1 MTIGKYI
8 SMLLMFALLA
18 SCATYTTRN
27 PAFIEGKQ
35 LIAEGKLEAGLGK
48 LEQAAQEEPENIEIR
63 TVLSR
68 ERDAI
73 LGQILFEG
81 DNARAAGDFEAAEQH
96 YQRALEIHPRSERAQ
111 IGLSGIDQDRGHSML
126 IKQAKELLA
135 HDDLEGAEKIVR
147 HVLAE
152 NPVQVEARLF
162 IKQLSERIARAESS
176 ELALISEFSK
186 PITMEFRDTPLKTVF
201 ELISRTA
208 GINFVFDRNVQQEAK
223 TSIFVRNNPIE
234 DVLKLLLMTNQLAYK
249 VLNDN
254 SLLIYPDTPAKHK
267 DYQELVIRSFHIANT
282 DAKQMVAMIRGL
294 VKARDIYVNERLN
307 LFVIRDTL
315 EMVRLVERLVA
326 INDFPDPE
334 VMLDVEILEINRN
347 TLLNLGPNIPDRI
360 GFSAVPGVP
369 AVLDR
374 GGVNPAQFNQLG
386 FDGLKS
392 FTVNS
397 QMVIDLR
404 KVLTVN
410 DILANPRIRVKSRE
424 KAKILIGDRIPV
436 ITSNVTG
443 VAATVSQSVTFVE
456 VGLKLDVEPII
467 SQNDEVSIK
476 VSLEVSNVTDTINLD
491 NGGQVPVVGTRT
503 AETLLSSKNGETQIL
518 AGLIQD
524 RDRKGFTG
532 LPGLIDIPVLGRLF
546 SNQNLNREKTEIVL
560 LVTPRIVRNIIQPN
574 HFESEFHS
582 GTASTAGRMP
592 VKIRKTAPQSLA
604 MAASGAVRGG
614 GRTLFEQAVQSAGL
628 GDASDPA
635 LNPFAA
641 AAAQARAA
649 TPSVTLMAPT
659 NVAMGREF
667 TATVR
672 LVTQNTMLTGEMD
685 LAYDQ
690 DMLELMDG
698 GEKSGSR
705 NLKLGR
711 EQPTG
716 MTTVLRFKAISAN
729 PGTTEISL
737 QNLQVQDEKGQPV
750 ETELPSAINVEIQ

>member
-27 PAFIEGKQ
+27 PAFMEGKQ
-35 LIAEGKLEAGLGK
+35 LIAEGKLEAGLDK
-48 LEQAAQEEPENIEIR
+48 LEQAAQEEPENVEIR

-81 DNARAAGDFEAAEQH
+81 DNARTAGDFEGAEQH
-96 YQRALEIHPRSERAQ
+96 YQRALQIHPRSERARV
-111 IGLSGIDQDRGHSML
+111 GLSGIDQDRGHSML

-254 SLLIYPDTPAKHK
+254 SMLIYPDTPAKHK

-347 TLLNLGPNIPDRI
+347 TLLNLGPNVPDRV

-374 GGVNPAQFNQLG
+374 GGVNSAQFNQLG

-604 MAASGAVRGG
+604 MAAAGPVRGG
-614 GRTLFEQAVQSAGL
+614 PTLFEQAVQSAGL

-649 TPSVTLMAPT
+649 TPSVTLMAPA

-685 LAYDQ
+685 LTYDQ

-729 PGTTEISL
+729 PGATEISL

-750 ETELPSAINVEIQ
+750 ETELPSAVNVEIQ

>member
-1 MTIGKYI
+1 MNIGKYI
-8 SMLLMFALLA
+8 SMLLLLA
-18 SCATYTTRN
+18 LITGCATYTTRN
-27 PAFIEGKQ
+27 PSFLEGKQ
-35 LIAEGKLEAGLGK
+35 LIAEGKLEEGLSK
-48 LEQAAQEEPENIEIR
+48 LEQATYEEPDNYEIR
-63 TVLSR
+63 TVLAR

-73 LGQILFEG
+73 IGQILYEA
-81 DNARAAGDFEAAEQH
+81 DNTRSVGNFDLAEQQYQRVLAINPNIERAKAGLEAADQ
-96 YQRALEIHPRSERAQ
+96 ERVH
-111 IGLSGIDQDRGHSML
+111 ITL
-126 IKQAKELLA
+126 IAQAKELLA
-135 HDDLEGAEKIVR
+135 QNELDGAERIVR
-147 HVLAE
+147 GVLAE
-152 NPVQVEARLF
+152 NPIQIEARQL
-162 IKQLSERIARAESS
+162 IKQLSERIARAEST

-186 PITMEFRDTPLKTVF
+186 PITMEFRDAPLKTIF
-201 ELISRTA
+201 ELISKTA

-223 TSIFVRNNPIE
+223 TSIFVRDNPIE

-249 VLNDN
+249 VLNEN
-254 SLLIYPDTPAKHK
+254 SLLVYPDTPAKHK
-267 DYQELVIRSFHIANT
+267 DYQELVIRSFHITNT

-347 TLLNLGPNIPDRI
+347 TLLNLGPRVPGAV
-360 GFSAVPGVP
+360 GFSAVPGIP
-369 AVLDR
+369 AVLSTEA
-374 GGVNPAQFNQLG
+374 VNPARFSDLG

-404 KVLTVN
+404 KTLTVN

-424 KAKILIGDRIPV
+424 QAKILIGDRIPV
-436 ITSNVTG
+436 ITSNITG
-443 VAATVSQSVTFVE
+443 VAATVTQSVSFVD

-467 SQNDEVSIK
+467 SQSNEVSIK
-476 VSLEVSNVTDTINLD
+476 VSLEVSNVTATINLGQ
-491 NGGQVPVVGTRT
+491 GGQVPVVGTRT
-503 AETLLSSKNGETQIL
+503 AETLLSSKDGETQIL

-524 RDRKGFTG
+524 RDRKGFAG
-532 LPGLIDIPVLGRLF
+532 IPGLIDIPVLGRLF
-546 SNQNLNREKTEIVL
+546 SNQNLEREKTEIVL
-560 LVTPRIVRNIIQPN
+560 LITPHIVRNIVQPN

-582 GTASTAGRMP
+582 GTASVAGQIP

-604 MAASGAVRGG
+604 MAPSGVARGG
-614 GRTLFEQAVQSAGL
+614 GRTLFEQAVRSAGL
-628 GDASDPA
+628 GGPSDQE

-641 AAAQARAA
+641 AAAQTEAA
-649 TPSVTLMAPT
+649 IPSLALQAPAS
-659 NVAMGREF
+659 VVMGREF
-667 TATVR
+667 TASVR
-672 LVTQNTMLTGEMD
+672 LVTRNTMLTGELD
-685 LAYDQ
+685 LTYDQ

-705 NLKLGR
+705 RLKLGR

-729 PGTTEISL
+729 PGATEITA
-737 QNLQVQDEKGQPV
+737 QNLQVQDEKGQSIEVDP
-750 ETELPSAINVEIQ
+750 PSAVNIEIQ